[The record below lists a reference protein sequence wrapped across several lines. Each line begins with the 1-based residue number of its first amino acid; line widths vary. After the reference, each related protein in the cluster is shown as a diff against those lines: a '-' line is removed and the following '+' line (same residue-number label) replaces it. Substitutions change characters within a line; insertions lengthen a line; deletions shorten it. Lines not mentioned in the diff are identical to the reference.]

1 MDLMD
6 FIYLRSPQFGNSQ
19 HFPYFCSMYIIK
31 TITYTLSFLFCFVSC
46 KTKQETLVIPEPG
59 TLEQIEQRG
68 VLNVCCYY
76 NTTDYYVYKGIPKG
90 FHYELVKDFADY
102 LGVKLNIEVNTN
114 IDESIQK
121 LNEGKYDLIAMSL
134 SVSNSRKEDVQ
145 FSQPLFTTR
154 QVLVQHKSDT
164 LIPSIQNL
172 KGKEIFLQEGT
183 FSTKFLQLL
192 NDSLQLDLKITELED
207 VTFEDIL
214 LKIENGEIP
223 YTVIDKN
230 IAQIAS
236 QYMKHIDYSLQLSPE
251 NPVAWAITKKATL
264 LNEEINNWLGAIKK
278 SGTLNVLYNR
288 YYKNSYITSLH
299 NSKYYKLKNGVISS
313 FDPIIKKEAQ
323 AIGWDWR
330 LLAAVIY
337 QESGFDPELG
347 FEAYEEPQDNIHVGA
362 YYLKYLENK
371 FNKFELDT
379 LEQIKFTLAAYNA
392 GLGHVL
398 DAIRLAE
405 SYGKNP
411 KVWNNNVDYF
421 ILHKSQPEIYR
432 DSVAR
437 SGYCDGKQTF
447 NFVNN
452 IIENYTHYKN
462 TIKK

>member
-90 FHYELVKDFADY
+90 FHYELVKNFADY
-102 LGVKLNIEVNTN
+102 LGVKLNIEINTN
-114 IDESIQK
+114 IDESIQR
-121 LNEGKYDLIAMSL
+121 LNDNKYDLIAMSL
-134 SVSNSRKEDVQ
+134 SVTDARKEDVR
-145 FSQPLFTTR
+145 FCLPLFTTS
-154 QVLVQHKSDT
+154 QVLVQYKSDT
-164 LIPSIQNL
+164 LLQSIEDL
-172 KGKEIFLQEGT
+172 KNKEIFLQEGT
-183 FSTKFLQLL
+183 SPTRFLQHL
-192 NDSLQLDLKITELED
+192 NDSLQLNLKITELED

-278 SGTLNVLYNR
+278 KRDIKCPVQ
-288 YYKNSYITSLH
+288 SLLQEQLH
-299 NSKYYKLKNGVISS
+299 HVTTQLQILQ
-313 FDPIIKKEAQ
+313 IKK
-323 AIGWDWR
+323 W
-330 LLAAVIY
+330 
-337 QESGFDPELG
+337 S
-347 FEAYEEPQDNIHVGA
+347 
-362 YYLKYLENK
+362 YLQL
-371 FNKFELDT
+371 
-379 LEQIKFTLAAYNA
+379 
-392 GLGHVL
+392 
-398 DAIRLAE
+398 
-405 SYGKNP
+405 
-411 KVWNNNVDYF
+411 
-421 ILHKSQPEIYR
+421 
-432 DSVAR
+432 
-437 SGYCDGKQTF
+437 
-447 NFVNN
+447 
-452 IIENYTHYKN
+452 
-462 TIKK
+462 

>member
-1 MDLMD
+1 
-6 FIYLRSPQFGNSQ
+6 
-19 HFPYFCSMYIIK
+19 MYIIK
-31 TITYTLSFLFCFVSC
+31 TITYTLLFLSCFASC
-46 KTKQETLVIPEPG
+46 KSKHEELPLVIPEPG
-59 TLEQIEQRG
+59 TLENLDQLG
-68 VLNVCCYY
+68 VLNVCSYY

-90 FHYELVKDFADY
+90 FHYELVKDCADY
-102 LGVKLNIEVNTN
+102 MGVMLNIEINSN

-121 LNEGKYDLIAMSL
+121 LNEGQYDLIAMSL
-134 SVSNSRKEDVQ
+134 SVTDSRKEDVQ
-145 FSQPLFTTR
+145 FSLPLFTTS
-154 QVLVQHKSDT
+154 QVLVQHTSDT
-164 LIPSIQNL
+164 LLQSVDDL

-183 FSTKFLQLL
+183 SFTRILQHL
-192 NDSLQLDLKITELED
+192 NDSLQLNLKITELED

-236 QYMKHIDYSLQLSPE
+236 QYMKHIDYSLQLSSQ
-251 NPVAWAITKKATL
+251 NPVACAVTKKATL
-264 LNEEINNWLGAIKK
+264 MDEEINAWLGAIKK
-278 SGTLNVLYNR
+278 SGKLNVLYNR

-313 FDPIIKKEAQ
+313 FDPIIKKEAR

-337 QESGFDPELG
+337 QESGFDPEATSHLGAVGLMQVMPETSLQLG
-347 FEAYEEPQDNIHVGA
+347 FEEYEEPKDNIHVGA

-371 FNKFELDT
+371 FNKFDLDT

-411 KVWNNNVDYF
+411 KVWDNNVDYF

-432 DSVAR
+432 DSVVR
-437 SGYCDGKQTF
+437 FGYCDGKQTF

-452 IIENYTHYKN
+452 IMENYTHYKN